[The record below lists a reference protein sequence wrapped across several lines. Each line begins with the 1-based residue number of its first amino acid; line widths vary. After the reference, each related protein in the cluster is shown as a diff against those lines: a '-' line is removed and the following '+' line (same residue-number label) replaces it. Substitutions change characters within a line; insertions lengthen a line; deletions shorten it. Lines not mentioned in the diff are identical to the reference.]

1 MIPLFDKKINRK
13 VRVFISSTFSDMQQE
28 RNIIVHS
35 VFPRLRKVFSSRLID
50 IAEVD
55 LRWGIPEED
64 SESSRILE
72 ICIGEVLHCSPF
84 FVGMVGDRYGSL
96 ASDEAIEGLPPAYR
110 KALGEVIPSGLSIT
124 ELEMRAGVFVP
135 NNVDFS
141 CFFIKSD
148 IMNNPTLQPEV
159 MTLISQITDSYE
171 MRLYADMKQFEEK
184 LYQSLYDY
192 ILKVI
197 PDQLTVPYSDKSY
210 FSHMKVLKN
219 NTVRYDPDNILITRI
234 ERKINQYRRV
244 YVYGTKG
251 MGKSACLSYLIKN
264 EGIVRDGKV
273 FFHFA
278 ASGSQS
284 IHLENV
290 FFRLRLYLQA
300 EFNCTSSEEE
310 HHSAVIDIL
319 SSNAVNERVVLFF
332 DAMDQLDDVTA
343 VYKFFAL
350 ADLNPHVH
358 VVCSGTNDYS
368 RIMGDQ
374 KEQMKPLSAD
384 QISHLIDG
392 ILSQYGKKLSRRMK
406 QDILKTKNCEN
417 PLFLRAFLSQII
429 MHGTYATFEDFFYQ
443 LLHAESFGEL
453 FTVVI
458 ERVRSYFQARG
469 LDGGQVYQTLALM
482 VYSNNGVKESEIQEI
497 LAILPVARSVLLTA
511 IDLFTIEDNGLIR
524 FNHDLII
531 RSAKELL
538 KSTGIAYDTMTAN
551 LFIDYFSGRDD
562 DWRKYSELP
571 YQLCQLQRLPEL
583 QVQIS
588 VPECFVYLC
597 RFEFHT
603 LIGYLSNLVDS
614 QEEISAALVPHLS
627 ENEKI
632 RAAEIFCLA
641 GCHKSAI
648 SIVSAMLEQCDIPD
662 LRIRLLDILA
672 RSQYKLSLGAFRTSI
687 ATYHALLDY
696 YKAVHPEDEIGYAAR
711 AYLLGVAYGTAGE
724 LARSA
729 EILRD
734 CAEIYQRNGV
744 VSATSLWVLDVYGE
758 ALYTDGKIKKAL
770 EILDTV
776 ISDCTYL
783 FGEISP
789 ELAWSYCYGWNTLY
803 AVGDKTNAIDM
814 VLRAYQIFDNLY
826 LGRGSKLA
834 WAAVNAGTAAM
845 ILGNCAEAEQHYLFS
860 IRENDCILPEA
871 DRPHV
876 YSLTTYADLA
886 VLYEKTNRHERAAE
900 MIAFALA
907 QSRQK
912 NGESHIYTH
921 NILLSCGIIEKQ
933 PALIQQAIEGY
944 KAQTLQT
951 PDIFFAQMCLA
962 RIYVQCGQ
970 PELAQ
975 RTIQTCAE
983 TYFEET
989 RETDLITY
997 LILDSMEKICGSMTD
1012 DRLDQLDGLYWFE
1025 DYDYYLTHNNN
1036 SQIIMIPKI

>member
-1 MIPLFDKKINRK
+1 MIPLFEQKINRK
-13 VRVFISSTFSDMQQE
+13 VRVFISSTFSDMQGE

-35 VFPRLRKVFSSRLID
+35 VFPRLRKAFSSRMID
-50 IAEVD
+50 ITEVD

-110 KALGEVIPSGLSIT
+110 KALGEELPAGLSIT

-135 NNVDFS
+135 KNADFS

-148 IMNNPTLQPEV
+148 ILNDPTVQPEV
-159 MTLISQITDSYE
+159 VTLISHITDSYE
-171 MRLYADMKQFEEK
+171 MHPYTDLQQFEEK
-184 LYQSLYDY
+184 LYQTLYDY
-192 ILKVI
+192 ILKMI
-197 PDQLTVPYSDKSY
+197 PDQLTVPYRDKSY
-210 FSHMKVLKN
+210 FSHMKLLKS
-219 NTVRYDPDNILITRI
+219 NTARYDPDNILITRI

-244 YVYGTKG
+244 YVYGKKG

-273 FFHFA
+273 FFHYA
-278 ASGSQS
+278 AAGSQS
-284 IHLENV
+284 INLENV

-300 EFNCTSSEEE
+300 EFNCTSSEED

-319 SSNAVNERVVLFF
+319 KSGAVGERVVFFF

-358 VVCSGTNDYS
+358 VVCSGAKEYS
-368 RIMGDQ
+368 RITGEYV
-374 KEQMKPLSAD
+374 EQMKPLSAD

-392 ILSQYGKKLSRRMK
+392 MLSQHGKKLSRRMK

-429 MHGTYATFEDFFYQ
+429 MYGTYATFEEFFYQ
-443 LLHAESFGEL
+443 LLRSENFGEL
-453 FTVVI
+453 FAVVI
-458 ERVRSYFQARG
+458 GRVKEYFQERG
-469 LDGGQVYQTLALM
+469 LDGGQVYQALALM

-497 LAILPVARSVLLTA
+497 LDILPVARSVLFTA
-511 IDLFTIEDNGLIR
+511 IDLFTIENNGLIR

-531 RSAKELL
+531 RAAKAIL
-538 KSTGIAYDTMTAN
+538 KDTDEAYDIMTSE
-551 LFIDYFSGRDD
+551 LFIKYFSGRED
-562 DWRKYSELP
+562 DWRKYSEFP
-571 YQLCQLQRLPEL
+571 YQLCQLHRFREL
-583 QVQIS
+583 QAQLS
-588 VPECFVYLC
+588 VPECFVYLSKY
-597 RFEFHT
+597 EFHT

-614 QEEISAALVPHLS
+614 QEGISAALVPHLS
-627 ENEKI
+627 EIEKI

-648 SIVSAMLEQCDIPD
+648 SIVSAMLEQCEIPD
-662 LRIRLLDILA
+662 TRIRLMDILA
-672 RSQYKLSLGAFRTSI
+672 RSQYKLALGAYHTSI
-687 ATYHALLDY
+687 ATYHTLLTY
-696 YKAVHPEDEIGYAAR
+696 FRSVHPDDETGYAAR
-711 AYLLGVAYGTAGE
+711 AYLLGVAYGSAGQ
-724 LARSA
+724 LTQSA
-729 EILRD
+729 EILRN

-776 ISDCTYL
+776 ISECTYL
-783 FGEISP
+783 FGEISA
-789 ELAWSYCYGWNTLY
+789 EQAWAYCYGWNTLY
-803 AVGDKTNAIDM
+803 AVGDKTDAIDM
-814 VLRAYQIFDNLY
+814 VHKAYEIFDGLY
-826 LGRGSKLA
+826 LGRGSKIA
-834 WAAVNAGTAAM
+834 WAASNVGTAEM
-845 ILGNCAEAEQHYLFS
+845 ILGNCAEAERHYLFS
-860 IRENDCILPEA
+860 ISENDCILPEA

-886 VLYEKTNRHERAAE
+886 VLFEKTNRHERAVE
-900 MIAFALA
+900 MIEFALA

-912 NGESHIYTH
+912 NGETHIYTY
-921 NILLSCGIIEKQ
+921 NILLSCGIIEKN
-933 PALIQQAIEGY
+933 PGMIIQAFEGY
-944 KAQTLQT
+944 AAQTLRT

-962 RIYVQCGQ
+962 RIYVRCGQ

-975 RTIQTCAE
+975 QTIHACAE
-983 TYFEET
+983 AYFAEE

-997 LILDSMEKICGSMTD
+997 LILDSMEKISGAMTD
-1012 DRLDQLDGLYWFE
+1012 DQLDQLDGLYWFA